1 MPKREKFERES
12 DSTKLA
18 EMEIDAQIL
27 EKALQGKQPSVIA
40 KELSLPVLLVREQ
53 LKQWME
59 AYSVHLRAEAER
71 LQIQELARLEYLYE
85 QVLPYALAR
94 KDEQTGIVLPPDY
107 RLLTVILRI
116 IGEKREW
123 SKQYREAQR
132 EAEQNQTANE
142 LIVTTLPKNSRLL
155 ETAALNINEE
165 WLRAADERIESLY
178 EIGQDVDVDAEVSKR
193 SKKID

>member
-1 MPKREKFERES
+1 MPKREKFDRAS

-27 EKALQGKQPSVIA
+27 EKALQGKQPSAIA
-40 KELSLPVLLVREQ
+40 RELSLPVSLVREQ

-59 AYSVHLRAEAER
+59 AYSRHLTAEAER

-123 SKQYREAQR
+123 AKQYHEAQR
-132 EAEQNQTANE
+132 EAQANQTANE
-142 LIVTTLPKNSRLL
+142 VIVTTLPKGSMLL
-155 ETAALNINEE
+155 DTAVLNINEE

-178 EIGQDVDVDAEVSKR
+178 EIGRDVDVEAEIASR
-193 SKKID
+193 SKKLD